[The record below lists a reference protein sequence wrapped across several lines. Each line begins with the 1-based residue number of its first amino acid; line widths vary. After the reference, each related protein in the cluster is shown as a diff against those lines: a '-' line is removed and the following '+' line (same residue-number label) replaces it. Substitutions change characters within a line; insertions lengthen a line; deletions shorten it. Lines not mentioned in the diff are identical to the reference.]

1 MVEHSIVFSAEMVKA
16 ILAGRKT
23 QTRRV
28 IPNRYGICAECWAKA
43 DAEISMFID
52 SETSQSLPYLKPIYC
67 EHNDC
72 TAGRI
77 FCPYGQV
84 GDRLWCQETFWEQS
98 GDIYYKADWGNERP
112 VNMILDKGKW
122 RSPIFMPR
130 WASRITLEIIGVR
143 VERLQEITEEDA
155 KAEGVE
161 WGEALSIYDDTKEYE
176 RWEGYKA
183 GFIVL
188 WDSIYVKEGY
198 CWDVNPWVWKI
209 GFRKVK

>member
-130 WASRITLEIIGVR
+130 WASRITLEIIAIKI
-143 VERLQEITEEDA
+143 ERLQDITFEDFQ
-155 KAEGVE
+155 AEGIT
-161 WGEALSIYDDTKEYE
+161 LDDGSLTGRLAESFYPNWD
-176 RWEGYKA
+176 RTFA
-183 GFIVL
+183 RL
-188 WDSIYVKEGY
+188 WDSIYVKKGY